1 MLSSRPIAVI
11 GASGQLGSDL
21 IRAAAARGVPS
32 LALTHDTVDVTD
44 RASLDRA
51 LERSGAGTVINCA
64 AFHQVDRCEE
74 DPERAFL
81 VNAGGARHVAEA
93 ARAIGARVIQVST
106 DYVFDGARPP
116 GESYTE
122 GDAPRP
128 INVYGATKLAG
139 EELVRSVDPKCLIV
153 RVAGLFGQT
162 GARGKGGSNFV
173 DTISA
178 RALAGA
184 TLSVVTDQYVSPTYT
199 VDAADAI
206 IRLAGGATSGILHVA
221 GGGGACSWYDLATFI
236 VRTIGVNAQV
246 EPTVSEPPKTGSARR
261 PANTALA
268 TDRVAGILGAPL
280 RSWQD
285 AVRAYLDEKAG
296 RI

>member
-1 MLSSRPIAVI
+1 MLSSRPIAII

-21 IRAAAARGVPS
+21 LRAAAARGLPA
-32 LALTHDTVDVTD
+32 LAFDHDTVDVTD

-51 LERSGAGTVINCA
+51 LERSGADTVINCA
-64 AFHQVDRCEE
+64 AFHQVDRCEA

-106 DYVFDGARPP
+106 DYVFDGARPA

-128 INVYGATKLAG
+128 INVYGASKLAG
-139 EELVRSVDPKCLIV
+139 EELVRSIDPECLIV
-153 RVAGLFGQT
+153 RVAGLFGRT

-173 DTISA
+173 DTIRA

-184 TLSVVTDQYVSPTYT
+184 ALSVVTDQYVSPTYA

-206 IRLAGGATSGILHVA
+206 MRLAGGTTSGVLHIA
-221 GGGGACSWYDLATFI
+221 GGGACSWYDLATFI
-236 VRTIGVNAQV
+236 VRTIGVNAHV
-246 EPTVSEPPKTGSARR
+246 EPTVSEPPKIGSARR

-268 TDRVAGILGAPL
+268 TDRLASLLGAPP

-285 AVRAYLDEKAG
+285 AVRAYLDEKVT